1 MIANLFISCL
11 LKLCILLSIK
21 SIYLKQNSMLFF
33 KNEGDVEFLYFFL
46 DTLMALDVQWT
57 VHYCGAICASILKN
71 HIKTG

>member
-1 MIANLFISCL
+1 MIANLFTSCL

-46 DTLMALDVQWT
+46 VSKFFNYM
-57 VHYCGAICASILKN
+57 YFIL
-71 HIKTG
+71 GV

>member
-1 MIANLFISCL
+1 MIADLFTSCL

-46 DTLMALDVQWT
+46 VSKFFNYM
-57 VHYCGAICASILKN
+57 YFIL
-71 HIKTG
+71 GV

>member
-46 DTLMALDVQWT
+46 VSKFFNYM
-57 VHYCGAICASILKN
+57 YFIL
-71 HIKTG
+71 GV